1 VDSALGN
8 PPQLRPAVI
17 GGAINLA
24 VSQHSFRLSL
34 ILIVSV
40 RPICDIQV
48 AEKYCSSAAGFGC
61 EADFYVQAQLFHAL
75 QTECNKHW

>member
-1 VDSALGN
+1 VDSPLGN

-40 RPICDIQV
+40 RPSRDIHDWPLYGD
-48 AEKYCSSAAGFGC
+48 E
-61 EADFYVQAQLFHAL
+61 YVGMKVGNMLL
-75 QTECNKHW
+75 I

>member
-1 VDSALGN
+1 VDSPLGN

-34 ILIVSV
+34 TQHHSESSV
-40 RPICDIQV
+40 GYASRTISRP
-48 AEKYCSSAAGFGC
+48 FR
-61 EADFYVQAQLFHAL
+61 H
-75 QTECNKHW
+75 